1 MKFLKIFYIIFEFY
15 VFLIYI
21 KNTNKQTKKLKI
33 MNKVTNVQISVL
45 YDMFIDNG
53 LILVEAHKDH
63 IVSMD
68 KELIDWLTWLVE
80 YNKQILIDAE
90 NNIIDFIELND
101 LILDLIS
108 KAKEIR
114 DIYSNHSIGYPYFN
128 SIYDRTKEGYI
139 ELANTL

>member
-1 MKFLKIFYIIFEFY
+1 MFFLSIFKIQ
-15 VFLIYI
+15 
-21 KNTNKQTKKLKI
+21 TNKKLKI

-53 LILVEAHKDH
+53 LILIEAHKDH
-63 IVSMD
+63 IVSID

-114 DIYSNHSIGYPYFN
+114 DIYSQHNIWYKYFN

>member
-1 MKFLKIFYIIFEFY
+1 
-15 VFLIYI
+15 
-21 KNTNKQTKKLKI
+21 

-68 KELIDWLTWLVE
+68 KEFIDWLTWLVE

-114 DIYSNHSIGYPYFN
+114 DIYSQHNIWYKYFN
-128 SIYDRTKEGYI
+128 SIYDRTKEGYV

>member
-1 MKFLKIFYIIFEFY
+1 
-15 VFLIYI
+15 
-21 KNTNKQTKKLKI
+21 

-53 LILVEAHKDH
+53 LILFEALKDH
-63 IVSMD
+63 NVSID

-101 LILDLIS
+101 LILDLIL
-108 KAKEIR
+108 KAKETR
-114 DIYSNHSIGYPYFN
+114 DIYSQHNIWYKYFN
-128 SIYDRTKEGYI
+128 SIYDRTKEGYV

>member
-1 MKFLKIFYIIFEFY
+1 
-15 VFLIYI
+15 
-21 KNTNKQTKKLKI
+21 

-53 LILVEAHKDH
+53 LILLEAHKDH

-68 KELIDWLTWLVE
+68 KEFIDKMTWLVE
-80 YNKQILIDAE
+80 FNKQIIIAAE
-90 NNIIDFIELND
+90 NNNNIDFIELNE
-101 LILDLIS
+101 LVLDLIS

-114 DIYSNHSIGYPYFN
+114 DIYSQHNIWYKYFN

>member
-1 MKFLKIFYIIFEFY
+1 
-15 VFLIYI
+15 
-21 KNTNKQTKKLKI
+21 

-101 LILDLIS
+101 LILDLIL

-128 SIYDRTKEGYI
+128 SIYDRTKEGYV

>member
-1 MKFLKIFYIIFEFY
+1 
-15 VFLIYI
+15 
-21 KNTNKQTKKLKI
+21 

-68 KELIDWLTWLVE
+68 KEFIDWLTWLVE

-114 DIYSNHSIGYPYFN
+114 DIYSQHNIWYKYFN